1 MRNNH
6 LQEEDLRQ
14 EEDIREEG
22 FRKEDPRGEA
32 SQEEGLPEEDGLPE
46 DADFINFHSLKYG
59 IIIGA
64 GLMLLIGSIVSFIG
78 GRITDAKRDKLL
90 APMEAEETQARSD
103 ELHLDEEKISRK
115 LENIESIVNQYYLDE
130 IDQDEV
136 ESWLYKGLIAGL
148 GDNYADYYTKEELK
162 KTTEASNGSY
172 EGIGAVMSQDRT
184 TGAILLTRC
193 YEGAPAAET
202 GLLPGDMVYTVNG
215 LEVQGMELSEVV
227 SRIKTEPGETVNI
240 EVIRGE
246 SEEPLSFDVKR
257 APVEIPTVS
266 HEMLEGKI
274 GYIEITEF
282 DVITEEQFREAMAD
296 LESQGMEKLVV
307 DLRNN
312 PGGVLGSVCNV
323 LEQILPEGL
332 IVYTEDRN
340 GERDEY
346 RCSGDHEFK
355 KPLAVLVNGN
365 SASAAEIFAGAVK
378 DYGIGTLVGTTTF
391 GKGIVQRIINLN
403 DGTAVKLTV
412 SKYYTPKGN
421 NIHKVGIEPDV
432 EVELDEELR
441 QKVTIE
447 KSEDNQLQKAVEILN
462 QK

>member
-1 MRNNH
+1 M
-6 LQEEDLRQ
+6 
-14 EEDIREEG
+14 
-22 FRKEDPRGEA
+22 
-32 SQEEGLPEEDGLPE
+32 
-46 DADFINFHSLKYG
+46 
-59 IIIGA
+59 
-64 GLMLLIGSIVSFIG
+64 
-78 GRITDAKRDKLL
+78 
-90 APMEAEETQARSD
+90 
-103 ELHLDEEKISRK
+103 
-115 LENIESIVNQYYLDE
+115 
-130 IDQDEV
+130 
-136 ESWLYKGLIAGL
+136 
-148 GDNYADYYTKEELK
+148 
-162 KTTEASNGSY
+162 
-172 EGIGAVMSQDRT
+172 
-184 TGAILLTRC
+184 
-193 YEGAPAAET
+193 
-202 GLLPGDMVYTVNG
+202 
-215 LEVQGMELSEVV
+215 
-227 SRIKTEPGETVNI
+227 NI

-332 IVYTEDRN
+332 IDYTEDRN

>member
-14 EEDIREEG
+14 EDLREEG

-215 LEVQGMELSEVV
+215 LEVQGMDLSEVV

>member
-6 LQEEDLRQ
+6 LQEEDLR
-14 EEDIREEG
+14 EEG
-22 FRKEDPRGEA
+22 FRKEDPREEA
-32 SQEEGLPEEDGLPE
+32 SQEEGLPE